1 MTARLP
7 RRLASTGTP
16 GCQSAFTLTELVVVI
31 VILGV
36 LSAVAIPRFIDT
48 AGEARLSRMSY
59 LFSSFQSGTQLAHS
73 FWTARGQPP
82 SGFMTVRG
90 QPVRI
95 DNGWPSTAG
104 ALSML
109 NAGNPPPFVPLISSE
124 ELEVRE
130 SVERPRCRFL
140 YRPPRAPGGA
150 PEYVNEINRA
160 NCAG

>member
-1 MTARLP
+1 MP
-7 RRLASTGTP
+7 RRQA
-16 GCQSAFTLTELVVVI
+16 AFTLTELVVVI

-36 LSAVAIPRFIDT
+36 LSAVAIPRFVDT
-48 AGEARLSRMSY
+48 AAEARLSRMSY

-73 FWTARGQPP
+73 FWTVRGQPA

-95 DNGWPSTAG
+95 DHGWPSTAG

-109 NAGNPPPFVPLISSE
+109 NAGNPPPFVPLISNE

-130 SVERPRCRFL
+130 SIERPRCRFL

-160 NCAG
+160 NCAS